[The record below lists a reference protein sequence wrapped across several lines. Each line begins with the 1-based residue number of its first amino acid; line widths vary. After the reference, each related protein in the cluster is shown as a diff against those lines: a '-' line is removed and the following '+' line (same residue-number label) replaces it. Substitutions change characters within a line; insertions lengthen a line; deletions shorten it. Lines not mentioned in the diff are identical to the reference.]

1 MAEEF
6 VGMGIAVIVVTASI
20 VLAGILIGLGRAFG
34 YKRVEYFGVEE
45 LIQSIVN
52 AAIIGSFAAIIEFI
66 GVISASIVT
75 EVCAEGDII
84 NQLMCTLS
92 SISTGLFSLSQGLLK
107 TIVMLG
113 YYQTISLDFGSF
125 AISPLANLSSLT
137 DVLSAQL
144 LSVNF
149 LLILVELNIQIT
161 QFIGQNALALLF
173 PVGLVLRTLFATR
186 RVGGFLI
193 ALSIGLYIFYPTFVL
208 VFPNPSEDLNI
219 SAVAVENFTNN
230 SYYAT
235 VPVID
240 LNDNYAIAGKLDV
253 LSGRCLE
260 LNMTNTS
267 ACAEFMEQQNITN
280 MTQQQNLSVD
290 FSGDLTFMT
299 QSTNYAISKS
309 LLYAVIA
316 PLFSLIVTVVFVKEL
331 ATLLGSEMGL
341 KTFAAV

>member
-75 EVCAEGDII
+75 DVCAGGDVV
-84 NQLMCTLS
+84 NQLICTLS

-107 TIVMLG
+107 TVILLG

-144 LSVNF
+144 LSANF

-208 VFPNPSEDLNI
+208 VFPNPIEDLNV

-280 MTQQQNLSVD
+280 MTQQQNISLD
-290 FSGDLTFMT
+290 FSGDLTYLT
-299 QSTNYAISKS
+299 QSNNYAISKS
-309 LLYAVIA
+309 LLYAVVA
-316 PLFSLIVTVVFVKEL
+316 PLFSLMITVVFVKEL
-331 ATLLGSEMGL
+331 ATLLGSEIGL

>member
-1 MAEEF
+1 MTEEF
-6 VGMGIAVIVVTASI
+6 AGMGIAVIVVTASI

-52 AAIIGSFAAIIEFI
+52 AAIIGSFAAIVEFI

-75 EVCAEGDII
+75 EICAEGDII

-144 LSVNF
+144 LSVN
-149 LLILVELNIQIT
+149 LLLVLVELNIQIT

-208 VFPNPSEDLNI
+208 VFPNPSEDLNA

-316 PLFSLIVTVVFVKEL
+316 PLFSLMITVVFVKEL

>member
-75 EVCAEGDII
+75 DVCAEGDVV
-84 NQLMCTLS
+84 NQLICTLS

-107 TIVMLG
+107 TVIMLG
-113 YYQTISLDFGSF
+113 YYKTISLDFGSF

-144 LSVNF
+144 LSANF

-208 VFPNPSEDLNI
+208 VFPIPIEDLNV

-280 MTQQQNLSVD
+280 MTQQQNISLD
-290 FSGDLTFMT
+290 FSGDLTYMT
-299 QSTNYAISKS
+299 QSNNHAIAKS
-309 LLYAVIA
+309 LLYAVVA
-316 PLFSLIVTVVFVKEL
+316 PLFSLMITVVFVKEL
-331 ATLLGSEMGL
+331 ATLLGSEIGL